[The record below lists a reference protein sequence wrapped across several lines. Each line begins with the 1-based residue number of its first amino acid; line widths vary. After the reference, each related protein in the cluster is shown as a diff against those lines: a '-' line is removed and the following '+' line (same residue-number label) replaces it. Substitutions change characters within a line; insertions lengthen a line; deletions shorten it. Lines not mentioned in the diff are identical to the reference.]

1 MRLSLK
7 LTELVMATSEKLLWL
22 RKRKSGHLSHK
33 LLLKL
38 TYHMIYFLDLKN
50 GATEFINPVTSFKAY
65 LHDISFEHAVFLIFS
80 PIIPWFVT
88 FGFTTITWQI
98 PEFSNISCQRISQIS
113 AWWLHLFLYIY
124 MYWNRARET
133 CTWLLNWTGHNFK

>member
-1 MRLSLK
+1 
-7 LTELVMATSEKLLWL
+7 
-22 RKRKSGHLSHK
+22 
-33 LLLKL
+33 
-38 TYHMIYFLDLKN
+38 MIYFLDLKN

-98 PEFSNISCQRISQIS
+98 PRI
-113 AWWLHLFLYIY
+113 LKYILPKDFTDQC
-124 MYWNRARET
+124 MMASS
-133 CTWLLNWTGHNFK
+133 F